1 MTRPGRACAARACS
15 SSRRSLGS
23 PSQALLTRQ
32 TLVDLIAMDRAT
44 HQPQLVIFRVW
55 PDYPMYAQID
65 RSARTVSS
73 KLRSWLL
80 RPSHGGVEDPAD
92 AHLQQQLAATTQR
105 ATTDRHPPPRIG
117 EREHGPSTVAP
128 TLCKQGVRVRVPL
141 APPQFRRPS
150 PLRRR
155 AAFGLVEQL
164 FAAVGLTSRTFRGSP
179 ELQECLARAR

>member
-1 MTRPGRACAARACS
+1 MKYPGGLVEVTSAFEAMWEMLRDDKTRASLRGKACS

-80 RPSHGGVEDPAD
+80 RPSHGGAEDPAD

-128 TLCKQGVRVRVPL
+128 TLCKQGSHSG
-141 APPQFRRPS
+141 PPRPARRPR
-150 PLRRR
+150 P
-155 AAFGLVEQL
+155 GLPTAPCPHHL
-164 FAAVGLTSRTFRGSP
+164 
-179 ELQECLARAR
+179 

>member
-80 RPSHGGVEDPAD
+80 RPSHGGAEDPAD

-128 TLCKQGVRVRVPL
+128 TLCKEWRTPRG
-141 APPQFRRPS
+141 AASGAADPS
-150 PLRRR
+150 
-155 AAFGLVEQL
+155 
-164 FAAVGLTSRTFRGSP
+164 
-179 ELQECLARAR
+179 QEHPTGPGPDKGATRHFVMASGHP